1 MAISVKNSASNTV
14 EVSINNWETDVDT
27 STKPFKMAPGASD
40 SWKRTDLRG
49 YVIYV
54 QLGGSATPY
63 YVMSTSN
70 IVIYDDKVTDS
81 GQTLLP
87 ANKRFG

>member
-14 EVSINNWETDVDT
+14 EVSINHWGTGGDTD
-27 STKPFKMAPGASD
+27 PLKMAPGASD
-40 SWKRTDLRG
+40 SWNCTDLRG
-49 YVIYV
+49 YVMYV

-63 YVMSTSN
+63 YVLSTSN

-87 ANKRFG
+87 ANQRFG

>member
-1 MAISVKNSASNTV
+1 MAISFKNSASNTV
-14 EVSINNWETDVDT
+14 EVSINHWGTDGDT
-27 STKPFKMAPGASD
+27 NPFKMAPGASD
-40 SWKRTDLRG
+40 SWNRTDLRG
-49 YVIYV
+49 YVMYV

-63 YVMSTSN
+63 YVLSTSN

-87 ANKRFG
+87 ANQRFG